1 MSELIFILASLV
13 YVVIRTHAFSAMSKS
28 ASAKMMTG
36 ISPLAQVSHS
46 PGSMLQPSA

>member
-28 ASAKMMTG
+28 ASAKM
-36 ISPLAQVSHS
+36 SR
-46 PGSMLQPSA
+46 PGQAVEVECGVFWYVCNE